1 MSACRGAVV
10 AFGIAA
16 AASTIAF
23 TQAPPPAQAPGSP
36 GTQAAPP
43 SQQSIQK
50 AEQVLADARKTLG
63 GDKLALLKSL
73 VASGRTKRVRGN
85 NLVPI
90 EFELLIELPDKYVR
104 VDEFPAEDTDP
115 SSSGFNGDN
124 LIQNPPPQAMP
135 AGRGGPPAAVPGEPA
150 GPPAAGPRTAPP
162 GGATPPA
169 GGTPPAGTPA
179 GGTPPAGAPPSA
191 GAVPPSGAAA
201 PAGAGRGMM
210 PPGGMP
216 GGRGPAIDPR
226 RARVATVK
234 QDYARL
240 ALGLFA
246 GSSGYPLTFSY
257 AAVAEA
263 PQGRAD
269 VLDAKGEGNF
279 ALRFFIH
286 SETRLPIMVSWTTPP
301 TNVVVTVPGQPPPAS
316 VAPGAVV
323 VPGPPAPPA
332 GAPKED
338 MDKYSKD
345 VLAVRAKAQATPV
358 EHRLYF
364 ADYRDVDGLKLP
376 FRLRRAI
383 GTETTEETTF
393 DRFRVNAKIDPRK
406 FEPVK

>member
-1 MSACRGAVV
+1 MTSPCRGAAV
-10 AFGIAA
+10 AFGIVV
-16 AASTIAF
+16 AASTFVF
-23 TQAPPPAQAPGSP
+23 TQAPPPQGARPPGP
-36 GTQAAPP
+36 QAAPP
-43 SQQSIQK
+43 SPESIQK
-50 AEQVLADARKTLG
+50 AEQVLTEARKALG
-63 GDKLALLKSL
+63 GDKLAQLKSL
-73 VASGRTKRVRGN
+73 VASGRTKRIRGN

-90 EFELLIELPDKYVR
+90 EFEMLFETPDKYVR
-104 VDEFPAEDTDP
+104 IDEFPAEDTDP
-115 SSSGFNGDN
+115 SSAGFNGDN

-135 AGRGGPPAAVPGEPA
+135 AGRGAGPGGAPGAAPGPPAAGPRAAPPAGAPVPVGGAATPPA
-150 GPPAAGPRTAPP
+150 GPPAAGPPAAGPP
-162 GGATPPA
+162 PAGATPPA
-169 GGTPPAGTPA
+169 GAGP
-179 GGTPPAGAPPSA
+179 
-191 GAVPPSGAAA
+191 
-201 PAGAGRGMM
+201 GMM

-216 GGRGPAIDPR
+216 GGRGPAMDPR
-226 RARVATVK
+226 RARVAAVK

-246 GSSGYPLTFSY
+246 ASSAYPLTFSY

-269 VLDAKGEGNF
+269 VLDAKGEGTF
-279 ALRFFIH
+279 ALRFFIN

-301 TNVVVTVPGQPPPAS
+301 TNVIVTVPGQPPPAT

-323 VPGPPAPPA
+323 VQGPPAPPA
-332 GAPKED
+332 GAPKEE
-338 MDKYSKD
+338 MDKYSKE

-358 EHRLYF
+358 EQRLYF